1 MGFQDGAKDLRLEG
15 WVSHHLLHLVRV
27 RVSHHL
33 LHLVG
38 VRVRV
43 RIRTL
48 SEQMALS
55 SGTITSA
62 TGEGPGLGFK
72 GPRIQ
77 GVSHHLLHLIR
88 VRVKLMVRVR
98 VGVGVWVR
106 PRLGLG
112 SG

>member
-1 MGFQDGAKDLRLEG
+1 MGFEDGAKDLRLEG
-15 WVSHHLLHLVRV
+15 GVSHHLLHLVR
-27 RVSHHL
+27 
-33 LHLVG
+33 

-72 GPRIQ
+72 GPRH
-77 GVSHHLLHLIR
+77 GV
-88 VRVKLMVRVR
+88 
-98 VGVGVWVR
+98 
-106 PRLGLG
+106 P
-112 SG
+112 